1 MTSRRETTE
10 RETSGRETSGRE
22 LRVGVVGAG
31 IMGADHIRRI
41 DRITAG
47 ARVAAVIEP
56 DEGRRDAARAGLA
69 GAAGYARLGD
79 AVADARLDA
88 VVIASPGRFHEPDLL
103 ACIEARL
110 PTLCEKPMTP
120 DAAAAR
126 RVVDAEQRLDRP
138 HLQVGFMRR
147 FDRDYLALRDVVRT
161 GRAGELLMVHAVHR
175 NAAAPDTYRAEMLIN
190 DSVVHEFDVVPWLA
204 GSDLATVEVRHARA
218 NSTSPAGIR
227 EPILVL
233 MTLQNGVLVDVEM
246 SVSAHFG
253 YQVATELVCERGV
266 ARGGQPQG
274 VQVWID
280 GEFRIG
286 EHRHYTTRFADAY
299 DRQMQSWVDAVR
311 DGLTSGGSLVD
322 GPDAWDGYKVALACE
337 AGVRALSGGV
347 HDVEIPPTP
356 DFYR

>member
-1 MTSRRETTE
+1 MTFEHD
-10 RETSGRETSGRE
+10 

-31 IMGADHIRRI
+31 IMGSDHIRRI

-56 DEGRRDAARAGLA
+56 DATRRARALAGLS
-69 GAAGYARLGD
+69 GAAGYARLED
-79 AVADARLDA
+79 AIAGAGLDA
-88 VVIASPGRFHEPDLL
+88 VVIASPGPVHEQDLL
-103 ACIEARL
+103 ACIETRI

-126 RVVDAEQRLDRP
+126 RVVDAEQELDRP
-138 HLQVGFMRR
+138 HVQIGFMRR
-147 FDRDYLALRDVVRT
+147 FDRDYLSLRDFVRSR
-161 GRAGELLMVHAVHR
+161 RAGELLMVHAVHR
-175 NAAAPDTYRAEMLIN
+175 NASVPDTYRPAMLVN
-190 DSVVHEFDVVPWLA
+190 DSVVHEFDVIPWLA
-204 GSDLATVEVRHARA
+204 GSDLTRVEVRYARA

-233 MTLQNGVLVDVEM
+233 MTLANGVLVDVEM

-266 ARGGQPQG
+266 VRGGQPQG
-274 VQVWID
+274 VQVWTD
-280 GEFRIG
+280 GELRVA
-286 EHRHYTTRFADAY
+286 EHLHYTTRFADAY

-311 DGLTSGGSLVD
+311 SGRLVD
-322 GPDAWDGYKVALACE
+322 GPTAWDGYKVSLACE

-347 HDVEIPPTP
+347 HRVEIPPAP